1 MDHYT
6 LVYSDRD
13 YNIGQAIF
21 YDDKIKAMSAYLS
34 AVFYGHRNII
44 LDGHNN
50 NLYWTTIKPVEPTED
65 LPF

>member
-1 MDHYT
+1 MHYT
-6 LVYSDRD
+6 LTYSERD

-21 YDDKIKAMSAYLS
+21 YDDKMKAMSAYLS

-44 LDGHNN
+44 LSGYADDI
-50 NLYWTTIKPVEPTED
+50 YWTNIKPVVPTSD

>member
-1 MDHYT
+1 MFYT
-6 LVYSDRD
+6 LTYSEKD

-21 YDDKIKAMSAYLS
+21 YDDKITAMIEYLN

-44 LDGHNN
+44 LSGYNDDI
-50 NLYWTTIKPVEPTED
+50 YWTTIKPVKPTKD